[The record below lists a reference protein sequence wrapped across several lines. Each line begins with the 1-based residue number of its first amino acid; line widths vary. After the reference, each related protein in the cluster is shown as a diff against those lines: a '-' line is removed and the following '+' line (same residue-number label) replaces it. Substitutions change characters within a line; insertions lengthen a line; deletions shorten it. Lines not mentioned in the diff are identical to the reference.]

1 MAERSARSRATI
13 LKAARELCQERGYG
27 AVTMEGIA
35 ARARVGKPTL
45 YRWWPSKAALILAA
59 ALEEA
64 GEVFVVPDTGD
75 IRADLRTLVVRA
87 CEVLGDDK
95 LRPLFA
101 GVVGAAQ
108 SDPTTNTA
116 VKEAHHALR
125 GPNQERIVA
134 AQRAGDLPQGDPELL
149 EDMLVGAMWYRTLI
163 TGGPIDLAFADAVL
177 DKVLGPSHT

>member
-1 MAERSARSRATI
+1 MSERSARSRATI
-13 LKAARELCQERGYG
+13 LKAARELVQERGYG
-27 AVTMEGIA
+27 AVSMDGIA

-75 IRADLRTLVVRA
+75 IRADLSTLVVRA
-87 CEVLGDDK
+87 CEVLGDDD

-108 SDPTTNTA
+108 SDPPTNAA
-116 VKEAHHALR
+116 VKEIHHALR
-125 GPNQERIVA
+125 GPNQERIIA
-134 AQRAGDLPQGDPELL
+134 AQLAGELPQGDPELL

-163 TGGPIDLAFADAVL
+163 TGGPIDRAFADTVVA
-177 DKVLGPSHT
+177 KVLGEPTT